1 MAGDIALL
9 NAFVDAP
16 LEIRAARDPKGPCKR
31 ARSGQITGF
40 TGVSAP
46 YEKSTRPDQ
55 IISAR
60 DRSRRR
66 RSC

>member
-1 MAGDIALL
+1 M
-9 NAFVDAP
+9 
-16 LEIRAARDPKGPCKR
+16 EIRAARDPKGPCKR